1 MKISSL
7 SEHLLIADKQNES
20 QVESHRKLA
29 DKVGEQN
36 DELDSLRAELNLL
49 GQEKESLVKAL
60 DSARAEKSAIDRS
73 RTEISAMVSL

>member
-1 MKISSL
+1 M
-7 SEHLLIADKQNES
+7 ADKQNEN
-20 QVESHRKLA
+20 QIDTQRKLT

-60 DSARAEKSAIDRS
+60 DSSRAERGAIDKSRS
-73 RTEISAMVSL
+73 EISALVSIYGC